1 MESRLLKA
9 EGVLRML
16 SLALAATAALLVGFD
31 TETKTVLFVR
41 KKATAKDL
49 DGLWIMTLVTCIT
62 AGYHLLQ
69 LFRCMALALLG
80 RNPCRGSKSVAW
92 FLFLLDQ
99 GVTYATFGAT
109 MAGLQAA
116 LVAVFG
122 VDDLQWSKLC
132 NIYTRFCEQVAG
144 GMLCG
149 LAASLAMA
157 VVSAVSA
164 HHLFRLYPRCRRSV
178 KAARWR
184 WLPF

>member
-1 MESRLLKA
+1 MENRLLKA
-9 EGVLRML
+9 ECVLRML
-16 SLALAATAALLVGFD
+16 SLALAAAAALLVGLD
-31 TETKTVLFVR
+31 TQTKTVLLVR
-41 KKATAKDL
+41 RKATAKDL
-49 DGLWIMTLVTCIT
+49 DGLWTMTLVTSAT

-69 LFRCMALALLG
+69 LFRCMAALALLG
-80 RNPCRGSKSVAW
+80 RNPCRGSKSMAW
-92 FLFLLDQ
+92 FLFLSD
-99 GVTYATFGAT
+99 
-109 MAGLQAA
+109 QAA

-149 LAASLAMA
+149 LTASLAMA

-164 HHLFRLYPRCRRSV
+164 YHLFRLYPRCRRSSV
-178 KAARWR
+178 KAAPWR